1 MIMLTKD
8 DDRMD
13 LVTFVNCSL
22 SFFIEIK
29 TADKTGT
36 KKAIKFNYSGRS
48 VQGLSPGPG
57 NEVLELPPAISS
69 LIRVSTSG

>member
-13 LVTFVNCSL
+13 LVTLANCSL
-22 SFFIEIK
+22 SFIIK
-29 TADKTGT
+29 IKQLIKPST
-36 KKAIKFNYSGRS
+36 KKMIRYNYSGRS

-57 NEVLELPPAISS
+57 NGALELPPAVSS
-69 LIRVSTSG
+69 LISVSMSG